1 MRTLA
6 RSSRRNGFS
15 LIELIVIIV
24 LFGIMGTFLITLKGP
39 LVNSTASYSWF
50 QDQMALQQEMENII
64 GQYKYN
70 RSTQGTLFGL
80 TAFRSW
86 VLGRPYVVSAE
97 TGFITFTP
105 ALSAGTTTYSS
116 SSIQTSP
123 PGGVPAI
130 LIVTLRLNGQTL
142 SCLLS

>member
-1 MRTLA
+1 MKIKGRYCKQG
-6 RSSRRNGFS
+6 GFS
-15 LIELIVIIV
+15 LIELIMVIV
-24 LFGIMGTFLITLKGP
+24 LVGIMGSFLITLKGP
-39 LVNSTASYSWF
+39 LVDSTTSYIWF

-80 TAFRSW
+80 PAFRSW
-86 VLGRPYVVSAE
+86 VLGRPNVVSAE

-105 ALSAGTTTYSS
+105 ALSAGTTNYSS
-116 SSIQTSP
+116 SAIQASP
-123 PGGVPAI
+123 PGGTPAV

-142 SCLLS
+142 SFLLT